1 MLIICNLANYANMLI
16 KKVAQ
21 GCHFGNSAE
30 ISLITIKNTNQSK
43 NLVLID
49 ISRSCTQHMGPST
62 QLLLLCPLAELFVTC
77 GIRSMNL

>member
-1 MLIICNLANYANMLI
+1 MLI

-21 GCHFGNSAE
+21 GCNFGNPAE

-49 ISRSCTQHMGPST
+49 NSRSCTQHMGPST
-62 QLLLLCPLAELFVTC
+62 RLQVLNLNTMYLYCCTYLHIEIWFDLCVQH
-77 GIRSMNL
+77 I